1 MKIFR
6 MLNDGLRKMFEIIAN
21 ESGWDYNRSGK
32 FINNVQK
39 YERYQVFLNYA

>member
-1 MKIFR
+1 
-6 MLNDGLRKMFEIIAN
+6 MFEIIAN

-39 YERYQVFLNYA
+39 HERYQVFLNYA

>member
-1 MKIFR
+1 
-6 MLNDGLRKMFEIIAN
+6 MFEIIAN

-39 YERYQVFLNYA
+39 YEHYQVFLNYA